1 MAKRKSRSRRDLRNI
16 RIQQMLFIFVGVII
30 ILSMVFSLIR

>member
-16 RIQQMLFIFVGVII
+16 RIQQMLFIFVGIII